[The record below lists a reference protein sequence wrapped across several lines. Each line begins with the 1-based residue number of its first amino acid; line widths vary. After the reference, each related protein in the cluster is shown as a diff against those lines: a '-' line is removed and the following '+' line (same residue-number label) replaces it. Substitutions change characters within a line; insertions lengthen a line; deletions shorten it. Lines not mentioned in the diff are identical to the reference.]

1 MRILHIAYQQLRR
14 YGSTR
19 VNWAQK
25 LSYGLIK
32 NDHYVVDFSDR
43 DIASYEALLGIREL
57 GHKKANKRLLE
68 VAEAAEPDLI
78 IIGHGLIISNDTLR
92 EVRRIL
98 PNAVLVHCN
107 LDPLFVPEN
116 DAKIRMRAEV
126 CDAVFVSTGRKE
138 LERFKDTGVRLYH
151 IPNPVDPSIECY
163 DNSKKT
169 DLPIDLIFCSNS
181 DEYTERLKL
190 VGKLRDELGNELN
203 FKTYGSFGEP
213 PIWGRDYD
221 KALSQ
226 SRMALNLNRQEGDY
240 WYSSERMAQL
250 AGNGILLFTH
260 ESARFDELLPPE
272 SAVYFADP
280 EDLAARIREFH
291 HDDAKRR
298 LWAANARAF
307 FHNEINTKLFSQYIV
322 EAACMQAF
330 SHDYVWAQDINLD
343 GSLKVS
349 V

>member
-1 MRILHIAYQQLRR
+1 MRVLHIAYQQLRR
-14 YGSTR
+14 YGKTR
-19 VNWAQK
+19 VSWAQK

-32 NDHYVVDFSDR
+32 NDHYVLDFSDR
-43 DIASYEALLGIREL
+43 DIAAFEAPFGIRDL

-68 VAEAAEPDLI
+68 TVEAAEPDLI
-78 IIGHGLIISNDTLR
+78 IIGHGNIITNETLAEIKNR
-92 EVRRIL
+92 N

-116 DAKIRMRAEV
+116 DAKIRYRAEV

-151 IPNPVDPSIECY
+151 IPNPVDPSIEVY
-163 DNSKKT
+163 DNSQKT
-169 DLPIDLIFCSNS
+169 DLPVDLVFCSNS
-181 DEYTERLKL
+181 NDYTRRQEIVKEVKAR
-190 VGKLRDELGNELN
+190 LGNELV
-203 FKTYGSFGEP
+203 FKTHGSFGTP
-213 PIWGRDYD
+213 PVWGRDYD

-250 AGNGILLFTH
+250 AGNGILQFTH

-272 SAVYFADP
+272 TLVYFSDTD
-280 EDLAARIREFH
+280 DLINKIREFH

-298 LWAANARAF
+298 HWAARTREF
-307 FHNEINTKLFSQYIV
+307 FHKEMNTRLFSQYIV
-322 EAACMQAF
+322 EASLMQPF
-330 SHDYVWAQDINLD
+330 SHDYVWARDINLD
-343 GSLKVS
+343 GSLK
-349 V
+349 